1 MLAVEFILVFGM
13 LCGVKQSALNKLLV
27 RMLFSC
33 FLLHKSM
40 PELYLYA
47 LHMC

>member
-1 MLAVEFILVFGM
+1 MLAVEFVLVVGM

-27 RMLFSC
+27 RMLFPD

-47 LHMC
+47 LRMC